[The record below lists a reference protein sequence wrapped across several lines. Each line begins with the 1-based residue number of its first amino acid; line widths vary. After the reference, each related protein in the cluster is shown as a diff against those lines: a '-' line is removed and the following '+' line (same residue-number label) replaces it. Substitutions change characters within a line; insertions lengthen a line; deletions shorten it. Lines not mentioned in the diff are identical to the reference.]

1 MGNGSEPPPDC
12 TGSACGYGIAGG
24 QAGCQSGD
32 GSCWSARLVDA
43 RESDFHP
50 TDLQNAT
57 RQIQTIIDSIT
68 PPREGLMLS
77 FIHTRMGSILA
88 WVNHGGTPT
97 AGTIT
102 SANTDAEIAEA
113 LGLIQG
119 AEQTAEAY

>member
-32 GSCWSARLVDA
+32 GSCWSARMIDA
-43 RESDFHP
+43 MQSDFHP
-50 TDLQNAT
+50 AELQNAT
-57 RQIQTIIDSIT
+57 KQIQTILNSIS
-68 PPREGLMLS
+68 PPREDLKLS
-77 FIHTRMGSILA
+77 FVHTRMGSILA
-88 WVNHGGTPT
+88 WVKHGTYT
-97 AGTIT
+97 TDAIT

-119 AEQTAEAY
+119 AEQTAEAS